1 MIIYD
6 ARKFAGYDLVLHTA
20 GSALYN
26 VHSLPQA
33 LVSGV
38 LATCFSNI
46 DSFNAWL
53 RDHVQNP
60 NIFYGGFSFI
70 VSLYVSVAGSVLGGV
85 RRARCRARTD

>member
-46 DSFNAWL
+46 DSVNAWL

-70 VSLYVSVAGSVLGGV
+70 VSLYVSLDGALFACV

>member
-46 DSFNAWL
+46 DSVNAWL

-70 VSLYVSVAGSVLGGV
+70 VSLYVRLGCCLCAGW
-85 RRARCRARTD
+85 RAACALSRSH